1 MSRIRYIGQR
11 AIPGGSRHRH
21 LAAVPLVAILLASAC
36 GAQSLSTLAARGYH
50 VLPLPQQ
57 IQLDPTDVRFGP
69 TFSIQNEA
77 GTGGSGAVASLQ
89 EHMAERFGRKPA
101 PSGGTVIRFE
111 IRSGSVAA
119 GRTEDADTAAIAEQA
134 YSLQTSPT
142 GVVLR
147 ANAPAGLFY
156 AVQTLVQLLQWRNG
170 SLWLPSGRIT
180 DWPDLNRRH
189 IYWDDAH
196 HLERLSELKR
206 AVRQA
211 AFFKINGFALK
222 LEGHFQFASAPAVVE
237 PYAMTPAE
245 YQELTDYALRHE
257 VQLIPFLDGPAH
269 LAFLLKHPEYAAFR
283 SFPDSNYE
291 ICAVNPG
298 AVKLLS
304 GMFQDLINANRGGR
318 YVYLSTDEPY
328 YIGLA
333 DSLQCQEKTAAAK
346 AGSVGKLLAD
356 FIGRV
361 ADPIHAQGRTVIFWG
376 EYPLKPEDI
385 GSLPSHLVNG
395 EVYGPRYDPVFRQR
409 GIRQMLYTSTQ
420 GEERLFP
427 NYFTLPNARLLHPA
441 PSQSER
447 VSEGFREIST
457 QPARGQAQVIGSI
470 VAGWADA
477 GLHPETFWLGYAAIS
492 AAAWHPGTP
501 AVQESMTA
509 FYRSF
514 YGDGARNMSRVY
526 QLLSQ
531 QARFYSDSWEWGPS
545 ARKPLFGDSDEIF
558 HPRQPVKDQT
568 LSLPPTPS
576 ASLDIDLGDWNKAH
590 ARRLE
595 LAAGFLSENDELLA
609 LLHENAAAV
618 AFNRYNLEVSVSVAS
633 LCREN
638 LEMLADLGR
647 ISSQL
652 ESARDAAR
660 SQKAREAVEA
670 LDRVLRLAR
679 GIQQRRNTTLRE
691 AVATW
696 QKSWYPRTGAA
707 NGRTYLHELDD
718 VKDHVPDR
726 TVDMRYLVQ
735 RELDLPFGPW
745 VESIRAARN
754 AYATAHSLPVD
765 SIVFDW
771 AALNS
776 DPGQKAKPE

>member
-1 MSRIRYIGQR
+1 MSRIRYIDHR
-11 AIPGGSRHRH
+11 ALPARFAW
-21 LAAVPLVAILLASAC
+21 LAGVVAVFLASAC
-36 GAQSLSTLAARGYH
+36 SAQSLSALAERGYH

-57 IQLDPTDVRFGP
+57 VQLEPADLRFGP
-69 TFSIQNEA
+69 TFSVQNGAGAAGMEA
-77 GTGGSGAVASLQ
+77 LASLR
-89 EHMAERFGRKPA
+89 EHLAERFHLSPA
-101 PSGGTVIRFE
+101 VSGGTVIRLE
-111 IRSGSVAA
+111 LRPGAVTA
-119 GRTEDADTAAIAEQA
+119 GRTEDSDRAAIAEQA
-134 YSLQTSPT
+134 YSLVIGPS
-142 GVVLR
+142 GVHLL

-170 SLWLPSGRIT
+170 GLWLPSGRIT
-180 DWPDLNRRH
+180 DWPDLHRRH

-269 LAFLLKHPEYAAFR
+269 LAFLLKHPEYAPFR

-291 ICAVNPG
+291 LCAVNPG

-333 DSLQCQEKTAAAK
+333 DSAHCQEKTAAAK
-346 AGSVGKLLAD
+346 AGSVGRLLAE

-361 ADPIHAQGRTVIFWG
+361 ADPLHAQGRTVIFWG

-385 GSLPSHLVNG
+385 AALPSHLVNG

-427 NYFTLPNARLLHPA
+427 NYFTMPNARLLHPA
-441 PSQSER
+441 ASQSER
-447 VSEGFREIST
+447 VSEGFREISS
-457 QPARGQAQVIGSI
+457 QPARGQAQLIGSV

-492 AAAWHPGTP
+492 AAAWQPGTP

-509 FYRSF
+509 FYRNF

-531 QARFYSDSWEWGPS
+531 QARFYSDSWEWGPA

-568 LSLPPTPS
+568 LELPPVP
-576 ASLDIDLGDWNKAH
+576 AANLDLDLGDWNKAN

-595 LAAGFLSENDELLA
+595 LAAGFLGENDELLA
-609 LLHENAAAV
+609 LLHENTASV
-618 AFNRYNLEVSVSVAS
+618 AFNRYNLEVSISVAS
-633 LCREN
+633 LCRQN
-638 LEMLADLGR
+638 LELLLDLGR
-647 ISSQL
+647 ISTQL
-652 ESARDAAR
+652 QGARDAAR
-660 SQKAREAVEA
+660 NQKPREAVEA
-670 LDRVLRLAR
+670 LDRTLRLAR
-679 GIQQRRNTTLRE
+679 GIQQRRNRTLRDT
-691 AVATW
+691 VSTW
-696 QKSWYPRTGAA
+696 QKSWFPRTAAA

-726 TVDMRYLVQ
+726 TVDMSYLVQ
-735 RELDLPFGPW
+735 RELALPMGRW
-745 VESIRAARN
+745 VESLLNVRN
-754 AYATAHSLPVD
+754 AYAAAHALPGEPGAFQWLD
-765 SIVFDW
+765 
-771 AALNS
+771 LNVEA
-776 DPGQKAKPE
+776 PKNAIPE